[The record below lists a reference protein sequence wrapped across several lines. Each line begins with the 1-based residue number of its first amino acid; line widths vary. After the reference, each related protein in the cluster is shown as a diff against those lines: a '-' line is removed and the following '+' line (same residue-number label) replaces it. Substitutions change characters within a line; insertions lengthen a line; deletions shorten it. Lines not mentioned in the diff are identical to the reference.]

1 LPIHLPEM
9 TLGCKRIGHYGKPEQ
24 SFAIAFDV
32 IAVKQSQTPLR
43 HDRPEPE
50 FAVDEWQGI

>member
-1 LPIHLPEM
+1 M
-9 TLGCKRIGHYGKPEQ
+9 TLGCKRIGHYGKPEEP
-24 SFAIAFDV
+24 FTVLLDV
-32 IAVKQSQTPLR
+32 VAVQEAVASLR